1 MTGRVLRALRKI
13 LKGTTVI
20 IVGFGKLFIGYFL
33 LIFFPL
39 SRIDMLPNL
48 APIGCLV
55 MFMGLR
61 NLIFHCSENKFFKMA
76 KISLIFL
83 SVLSTAALAI
93 DIAALDNA
101 FGDTANALLI
111 PISNSVY
118 ATGIVLFTAFLF
130 IGIYKLAL
138 EVELPKLAKKSTI
151 MLSVSVVYLLL
162 EITSTVCSLLFSQ
175 GAVALERFTAL
186 TAYIG
191 LFAFLFAYLTL
202 FLNLSVLFSCYAR
215 ICLEGD
221 EDMPYRADSIDK
233 IIEWKNRN
241 KKK

>member
-1 MTGRVLRALRKI
+1 M
-13 LKGTTVI
+13 
-20 IVGFGKLFIGYFL
+20 
-33 LIFFPL
+33 

-61 NLIFHCSENKFFKMA
+61 GLIYHCQDNKFFKMA
-76 KISLIFL
+76 KMSLIFL
-83 SVLSTAALAI
+83 SVLSIAALAL
-93 DIAALDNA
+93 DIAAFDGT
-101 FGDTANALLI
+101 FGDATNALLVL
-111 PISNSVY
+111 ISNSVY
-118 ATGIVLFTAFLF
+118 AVGIVLFTAFLF

-162 EITSTVCSLLFSQ
+162 EVTSTVCSLLFSQ
-175 GAVALERFTAL
+175 GAVTSESFTAL

-191 LFAFLFAYLTL
+191 LFAFLFAYLSL

-233 IIEWKNRN
+233 IIAWKNRN
-241 KKK
+241 KK